1 MMERKRLIKFNDTIY
16 RVIAVH
22 GEEVLLIDC
31 IRRNMPKWWHLDEIG
46 IYSEGTEEELLKMA
60 NTVLQDIE
68 KVDAESRSIAYQRYT
83 IVASILPFVEND
95 TARTEAIKKAA
106 EDNNIC
112 KQTVRNY
119 LCLYLA
125 FQSVS
130 ALAPESRGSYQKE
143 LTNDEKVFRWAIN
156 KFYFTG
162 HKNSLKTCYTYMLK
176 EKYCDEK
183 GRLIEDYPSFNQFRY
198 YFSKY
203 KKLQTLYISRNGMK
217 DYQRNH
223 RPLLGDRI
231 TEYASHVG
239 VGEIDSTICDI
250 HLVDDSGNYLG
261 RPTLTIMTDSYSNGY
276 VYGYSL
282 TFEGGTYSLRNLLLN
297 CISAKKEWCRQFGI
311 IIGED
316 EWNIS
321 KLPGTIVSDMGS
333 EYKSDTF
340 SQITELGINL
350 VNLPPLR
357 PELKAIVERS
367 FQLIQQSIKSSLI
380 DYGYVDKNAGQRLA
394 PDYRK
399 KACLTLREY
408 EKAIIYSILY
418 NNNQRIIK
426 DYPYSEEMIRA
437 RIAPH
442 PKDIFGFG
450 RKQEGVN
457 LIPVSEKKLI
467 MTLLPRTK
475 AKFSRKGL
483 IVFGL
488 RYNCKDIN
496 FTEQYLS
503 KKEAVVSYNPDNTDT
518 VYLFQSGK
526 YIEFQLIESR
536 FTGKTFDEVG
546 EMLRGQ
552 REIVKGA
559 EYQNLQG
566 RIDLTSNIETIIS
579 GISKNNNINLKNVR
593 EYKDREKK
601 KQHKDF
607 MKEIANG

>member
-1 MMERKRLIKFNDTIY
+1 MMEKKRLIKFNDTIY
-16 RVIAVH
+16 RILAI
-22 GEEVLLIDC
+22 GDDEVLLIDC
-31 IRRNMPKWWHLDEIG
+31 IKRNMPKWWRLDEIG

-95 TARTEAIKKAA
+95 MQRTEAIKKVA
-106 EDNNIC
+106 EDSNLC

-130 ALAPESRGSYQKE
+130 ALAPEGRGSYQKE
-143 LTNDEKVFRWAIN
+143 LTDDERVFRWAIN

-231 TEYASHVG
+231 QEYASHVG

-261 RPTLTIMTDSYSNGY
+261 RPTLTIMTDSFSNGY

-297 CISAKKEWCRQFGI
+297 CISAKTGWCRQFGI
-311 IIGED
+311 MISED
-316 EWNIS
+316 EWSID

-340 SQITELGINL
+340 AQITELGINL

-357 PELKAIVERS
+357 PELKSIVERS
-367 FQLIQQSIKSSLI
+367 FQLIQQSIKPSLI
-380 DYGYVDKNAGQRLA
+380 DYGYVDKDAGKRLA

-399 KACLTLREY
+399 KACLTLKEY
-408 EKAIIYSILY
+408 EKAVIYSILY

-426 DYPYSEEMIRA
+426 DYPYTEDMIKA
-437 RIAPH
+437 KVAPH
-442 PKDIFGFG
+442 PKDIFEFG

-457 LIPVSEKKLI
+457 LIPVSDKKLI

-475 AKFSRKGL
+475 AKFSRRGL

-496 FTEQYLS
+496 FTEEYLS
-503 KKEAVVSYNPDNTDT
+503 KKEAVVAYNPENVDT
-518 VYLFQSGK
+518 VYFIQNGR

-536 FTGKTFDEVG
+536 FVGRTFDEVG

-552 REIVKGA
+552 RKIVKDA

-566 RIDLTSNIETIIS
+566 RIDLTSNLETIVRNT
-579 GISKNNNINLKNVR
+579 SKNDNINLKNVR
-593 EYKDREKK
+593 EYRDREKK
-601 KQHKDF
+601 KHKDF
-607 MKEIANG
+607 MKEIINE

>member
-1 MMERKRLIKFNDTIY
+1 MMERKRLIKFNNTIY
-16 RVIAVH
+16 RILAI
-22 GEEVLLIDC
+22 GDDEVLLIDC
-31 IRRNMPKWWHLDEIG
+31 IKRNMPKWWPLNEIG

-60 NTVLQDIE
+60 NTVLEDIE
-68 KVDAESRSIAYQRYT
+68 EVDAEARSIAYQRYT
-83 IVASILPFVEND
+83 IVASILPFIEND
-95 TARTEAIKKAA
+95 TARTEAIKKVA

-143 LTNDEKVFRWAIN
+143 LTSDEKVFRWAIN

-176 EKYCDEK
+176 EKYCDSEGK
-183 GRLIEDYPSFNQFRY
+183 LIKEYPSFNQFRY

-250 HLVDDSGNYLG
+250 HLVDDAGNYLG

-282 TFEGGTYSLRNLLLN
+282 SFEGGTYSLRNLLLN

-311 IIGED
+311 IIGEE
-316 EWNIS
+316 EWNID
-321 KLPGTIVSDMGS
+321 KLPATIVSDMGS

-340 SQITELGINL
+340 AQITELGINL

-367 FQLIQQSIKSSLI
+367 FQLIQQSIKPSLI

-399 KACLTLREY
+399 KACLTLKEY
-408 EKAIIYSILY
+408 EKAVIYSILY

-426 DYPYSEEMIRA
+426 DYPYTKDMIKA
-437 RIAPH
+437 KVTPH
-442 PKDIFGFG
+442 PKDIFEWG

-488 RYNCKDIN
+488 RYNCKEKN
-496 FTEQYLS
+496 FTEEYLS
-503 KKEAVVSYNPDNTDT
+503 KKEAVVAYNPDNTDK

-536 FTGKTFDEVG
+536 FTGKTFDEVE

-552 REIVKGA
+552 REIVKSA
-559 EYQNLQG
+559 DYENLQG
-566 RIDLTSNIETIIS
+566 RIDLTSNLETIIL
-579 GISKNNNINLKNVR
+579 GTSKNDNINLKNVR
-593 EYKDREKK
+593 DYKDREKK
-601 KQHKDF
+601 KLHKDF

>member
-1 MMERKRLIKFNDTIY
+1 MEKKRLIKFNGTIY
-16 RVIAVH
+16 RVLVVH
-22 GEEVLLIDC
+22 GEEMLLIDC
-31 IRRNMPKWWHLDEIG
+31 IKRNMPKWWLLNKIG
-46 IYSEGTEEELLKMA
+46 IYSDCTEEELLKMA
-60 NTVLQDIE
+60 DIAIEDIE
-68 KVDAESRSIAYQRYT
+68 TVNAESRSIAYQRYT
-83 IVASILPFVEND
+83 IVASILPFLEND
-95 TARTEAIKKAA
+95 IQRTEAIKKVA

-130 ALAPESRGSYQKE
+130 ALVPEGRGNYQKP
-143 LTNDEKVFRWAIN
+143 LTEDEKVFRWAIN
-156 KFYFTG
+156 KFYYTG

-176 EKYCDEK
+176 EKYCDADGK
-183 GRLIEDYPSFNQFRY
+183 LLEDYPSFNQFRY

-203 KKLQTLYISRNGMK
+203 KKMQTFYISRNGIK

-231 TEYASHVG
+231 TEYANHVG

-276 VYGYSL
+276 VYGYALS
-282 TFEGGTYSLRNLLLN
+282 FENGTYSLRNLLLN
-297 CISAKKEWCRQFGI
+297 CISAKTEWCRKFGI
-311 IIGED
+311 MINED
-316 EWNIS
+316 EWNIN
-321 KLPGTIVSDMGS
+321 KLPATIVSDMGS

-340 SQITELGINL
+340 SQITELGISL

-367 FQLIQQSIKSSLI
+367 FQLIQQSIKPSLI
-380 DYGYVDKNAGQRLA
+380 GYGYVDKDAGKRLA

-399 KACLTLREY
+399 NACLTLRDY

-426 DYPYSEEMIRA
+426 DYPYTQEMIKA
-437 RIAPH
+437 KVAPH
-442 PKDIFGFG
+442 PKNIFEWG
-450 RKQEGVN
+450 RGQQGVN
-457 LIPVSEKKLI
+457 LIPISDKKLI
-467 MTLLPRTK
+467 MTLLPRTR
-475 AKFSRKGL
+475 AKFTRKGL

-488 RYNCKDIN
+488 RYNCKEKN
-496 FTEQYLS
+496 FNEEYLS
-503 KKEAVVSYNPDNTDT
+503 KKDAVVAYNPDNTDT
-518 VYLFQSGK
+518 VYLFQDGM

-536 FTGKTFDEVG
+536 FAGRTFDEVG

-552 REIVKGA
+552 KEIVKSA
-559 EYQNLQG
+559 DYENWQG
-566 RIDLTSNIETIIS
+566 RIDLTSNIETILF
-579 GISKNNNINLKNVR
+579 GTSKNDKLNLKNVR
-593 EYKDREKK
+593 EYKDREKR

-607 MKEIANG
+607 MKEVADA

>member
-1 MMERKRLIKFNDTIY
+1 MMEKKRLIKFNDTIY
-16 RVIAVH
+16 RVLAIH

-31 IRRNMPKWWHLDEIG
+31 IKRNMPKWWLLDEIG
-46 IYSEGTEEELLKMA
+46 IYRDCTENELLEKA
-60 NTVLQDIE
+60 NTVLEDIE
-68 KVDAESRSIAYQRYT
+68 EVEAESRSIAYQRYT

-95 TARTEAIKKAA
+95 TARTEAIKKVA
-106 EDNNIC
+106 EDNNLC

-119 LCLYLA
+119 LCLYLV

-130 ALAPESRGSYQKE
+130 ALIPESRGTYQKE
-143 LTNDEKVFRWAIN
+143 LSKDEKVFRWAIN

-176 EKYCDEK
+176 EKYCDDNGK
-183 GRLIEDYPSFNQFRY
+183 LLEDYPSFNQFRY

-203 KKLQTLYISRNGMK
+203 KKLQTMYISRNGMK

-231 TEYASHVG
+231 QEYASHVG

-282 TFEGGTYSLRNLLLN
+282 SYEGGTYSLRNLLLN
-297 CISAKKEWCRQFGI
+297 CISAKSEWCRRFGI
-311 IIGED
+311 MISED

-357 PELKAIVERS
+357 PELKSIVERS
-367 FQLIQQSIKSSLI
+367 FQLIQQSIKPSLI

-399 KACLTLREY
+399 NACLTLKEY
-408 EKAIIYSILY
+408 EKAVIYSILY

-426 DYPYSEEMIRA
+426 DYPYTEEMIKA
-437 RIAPH
+437 KVAPH
-442 PKDIFGFG
+442 PKDIFEFG
-450 RKQEGVN
+450 RKQQGVN

-475 AKFSRKGL
+475 AKFSRRGL

-488 RYNCKDIN
+488 RYNCKEKN
-496 FTEQYLS
+496 FTEDYLS
-503 KKEAVVSYNPDNTDT
+503 KKEAVVAYNPDNTDT

-536 FTGKTFDEVG
+536 FTGKSFDEV
-546 EMLRGQ
+546 EAMLREQ
-552 REIVKGA
+552 KEIVKSA
-559 EYQNLQG
+559 DYVNLQG
-566 RIDLTSNIETIIS
+566 RIDLTSNLETIILNT
-579 GISKNNNINLKNVR
+579 SKNDNINLKNVR

-607 MKEIANG
+607 MREVANE

>member
-1 MMERKRLIKFNDTIY
+1 MEKKRLIKFNNTIY
-16 RVIAVH
+16 RVLAIH

-31 IRRNMPKWWHLDEIG
+31 IKRNMPKWWLLNEIG
-46 IYSEGTEEELLKMA
+46 MYNECSEEELLKMA

-68 KVDAESRSIAYQRYT
+68 EVDAEARSTAYQRYT

-95 TARTEAIKKAA
+95 RQRTEAIKKAA
-106 EDNNIC
+106 NDNNIC

-130 ALAPESRGSYQKE
+130 ALVPEDRGSYQKK
-143 LTNDEKVFRWAIN
+143 LSNDEKMFRWAIN

-176 EKYCDEK
+176 EKYCDDNGK
-183 GRLIEDYPSFNQFRY
+183 LIEEYPSFNQFRY

-231 TEYASHVG
+231 TEYANHVG

-250 HLVDDSGNYLG
+250 HLVDDAGNYLG
-261 RPTLTIMTDSYSNGY
+261 RPILTIMTDSYSNGY

-282 TFEGGTYSLRNLLLN
+282 GFEGGTYSLRNLLLN
-297 CISAKKEWCRQFGI
+297 CISAKTEWCRQFGI
-311 IIGED
+311 MIDKE
-316 EWNIS
+316 EWNTD
-321 KLPGTIVSDMGS
+321 KLPATIVSDMGS
-333 EYKSDTF
+333 EYKSATF
-340 SQITELGINL
+340 SQITELGISL

-367 FQLIQQSIKSSLI
+367 FQLIQQSIKPSLI
-380 DYGYVDKNAGQRLA
+380 DYGYVDKDAGQRLA

-399 KACLTLREY
+399 NACLTLREY
-408 EKAIIYSILY
+408 EKAVIYAILY

-426 DYPYSEEMIRA
+426 DYPYTEGMIQA
-437 RIAPH
+437 KVAPH
-442 PKDIFGFG
+442 PKDIFAWGK
-450 RKQEGVN
+450 KQEGVN
-457 LIPVSEKKLI
+457 LIPISDRKLI

-496 FTEQYLS
+496 FTEEYLS
-503 KKEAVVSYNPDNTDT
+503 KKDAVVAYNPENVDT
-518 VYLFQSGK
+518 IYLLQNGN

-536 FTGKTFDEVG
+536 FIGKTFCEV
-546 EMLRGQ
+546 EAMLKEQ
-552 REIVKGA
+552 KEIVKSA
-559 EYQNLQG
+559 EHVNWQG
-566 RIDLTSNIETIIS
+566 RIDLTSNLETIILGTS
-579 GISKNNNINLKNVR
+579 QSDNINLKNVR
-593 EYKDREKK
+593 EYKDREKR

-607 MKEIANG
+607 MREVADA